1 MNFKAVAE
9 ANTRIQKKMNIDDL
23 IVTKT
28 NLITKYY
35 KRLEDFRSLSLDDFL
50 ADYSQQLLAERLL
63 HLITQT
69 VININHQILSRLNP
83 GNSTTN
89 FESFIELAKYQVIT
103 PEVAQNLAPSTELIK
118 HLTYQYDD
126 IDPKQVFMAINFALQ
141 QYPLYVRQINSYLI
155 SLEANNG

>member
-1 MNFKAVAE
+1 MKINY
-9 ANTRIQKKMNIDDL
+9 L

-35 KRLEDFRSLSLDDFL
+35 KTLENFRSLSLDNFL

-69 VININHQILSRLNP
+69 AIDINHHILSRLNH

-89 FESFIELAKYQVIT
+89 FESFIEVAKYQAIT
-103 PEVAQNLAPSTELIK
+103 PELAQNLASSTEFIK
-118 HLTYQYDD
+118 HLIYQYDD
-126 IDPKQVFMAINFALQ
+126 IDPNQVFKAINFALK

-155 SLEANNG
+155 SLEEHNA